1 MKIKIIGAGS
11 IGNHM
16 AHAARRMGWGVTL
29 CDRDPAA
36 LARTRT
42 DIYPGRYGA
51 WDEAIEL
58 CQPGSEPKGGFD
70 LIVIG
75 TPPDSHIALALGA
88 LEERPGAILVEKP
101 FCTPDLEGAQGLYER
116 ATEADVAVFTG
127 YDHVLARST
136 REAEGIVKDGL
147 GEILSLDVAF
157 REHWAGIFDAH
168 PWLDGPAD
176 TYLGFW
182 ERGGGASGEHSHALN
197 LWQHFAHVAG
207 AGRVVEVSAS
217 LDYMRTDGVDY
228 DRACFLNL
236 RTEQGLLGRV
246 VQDVITTPPLKWA
259 RIQGSEKALEWHC
272 NAGPQEDTVTT
283 FGATAETMRF
293 PKTRPDDFI
302 QELSHIEAIL
312 GAGGPSPI
320 SMERGLDTMLVVA
333 AAHLSA
339 RLRQTVAIAYAEGY
353 TRAALAPAA

>member
-1 MKIKIIGAGS
+1 MKTKIVGAGS

-42 DIYPGRYGA
+42 EIYPGRYGA
-51 WDEAIEL
+51 WDEAIEV
-58 CQPGSEPKGGFD
+58 CEPGSDPKGGFD

-75 TPPDSHIALALGA
+75 TPPDSHIELALQA
-88 LEERPGAILVEKP
+88 LEERPRSILVEKP
-101 FCTPDLEGAQGLYER
+101 FCTPDLDGAQNLYER
-116 ATEADVAVFTG
+116 AAEAGVAVFTG
-127 YDHVLARST
+127 YDHVVAQST
-136 REAEGIVKDGL
+136 REVERIVEGGL
-147 GEILSLDVAF
+147 GEVLSLDVAF
-157 REHWAGIFDAH
+157 REHWAGIFGAH

-197 LWQHFAHVAG
+197 LWQHFAHIVG

-217 LDYMRTDGVDY
+217 LDYVRAGGVDY
-228 DRACFLNL
+228 DRSCFLNL

-246 VQDVITTPPLKWA
+246 VQDVVTVPPLKWA
-259 RIQGSEKALEWHC
+259 RIQGSEQAVEWQC
-272 NAGPQEDTVTT
+272 NAGPGEDAVTMFGETVE
-283 FGATAETMRF
+283 ARRF
-293 PKTRPDDFI
+293 PKSRPDDFI
-302 QELSHIEAIL
+302 QELSHIGSVLA
-312 GAGGPSPI
+312 AGGPSPVSI
-320 SMERGLDTMLVVA
+320 ERGLDTMLVVA

-339 RLRQTVAIAYAEGY
+339 RSRQTVAIDYNKGY
-353 TRAALAPAA
+353 TTAALSPAA

>member
-1 MKIKIIGAGS
+1 MRIKIIGAGS

-16 AHAARRMGWGVTL
+16 AHAARRMAWAVTL

-36 LARTRT
+36 LERTRT
-42 DIYPGRYGA
+42 EIYPSRYGA
-51 WDEAIEL
+51 WDEAIET
-58 CQPGSEPKGGFD
+58 CGPGSDPKGGFD

-75 TPPDSHIALALGA
+75 TPPDSHIEAALGA
-88 LEERPGAILVEKP
+88 LEERPRAILVEKP
-101 FCTPDLEGAQGLYER
+101 FCAPDLEGAQSLYER
-116 ATEADVAVFTG
+116 TIEADVAAFTG
-127 YDHVLARST
+127 YDHVVARST
-136 REAEGIVKDGL
+136 QEVAEIVERDL
-147 GEILSLDVAF
+147 GDILLLDVAF
-157 REHWAGIFDAH
+157 REHWAGIFKAH

-217 LDYMRTDGVDY
+217 LDYVRAKGLDY

-236 RTEQGLLGRV
+236 RTEKGLLGRV

-259 RIQGSEKALEWHC
+259 RIQGSKMAVEWHC
-272 NAGPQEDTVTT
+272 NAGPEEDTVTV
-283 FGATAETMRF
+283 FGATAETRRF

-302 QELSHIEAIL
+302 QELSHIETVLAR
-312 GAGGPSPI
+312 GGPSPI
-320 SMERGLDTMLVVA
+320 SIERGLDTMLVVA

-339 RLRQTVAIAYAEGY
+339 RLQRTVAIVYAKGY
-353 TRAALAPAA
+353 TNAALAPAA